1 MLQHFT
7 SRLIIWLGYG
17 HRLPM
22 TSTPSQKKALEEIH
36 LLKCSLLPGELLEF
50 SDQAALWNNLLDAY
64 ALDADCPTFDSDVS
78 SDIPPGPACFQVK
91 LETNADVWFDVAYG
105 AGSGEL
111 PRVSVKGNA
120 LGREEQGR
128 WQGRVAEAGAAS
140 TDSECVLH

>member
-1 MLQHFT
+1 
-7 SRLIIWLGYG
+7 
-17 HRLPM
+17 M
-22 TSTPSQKKALEEIH
+22 TSTPSRRKALEEIY

-50 SDQAALWNNLLDAY
+50 TDQAALWHWNDLLDAY